1 VSKLWLNLHFWV
13 AWLNYIYITI
23 ITCNNYFYPLFEN
36 ADSEACSL
44 GKNWCKLTSSDGIL
58 RSVAVGVT
66 LELLLLMLSGWQLIA
81 LWALGLPFIIN
92 GLCVMAVTS
101 HCFCVTSR
109 KSTQWCIHS
118 HKDSNTP
125 VSQTDLTAFSGFLLV
140 MCGYFQDV
148 RLWCVEAEGMKDAGS
163 KASHTMWKARYFA
176 QKYNVFHKRTHQ
188 QLELHKSRAEKDFL
202 IQIQWQRRN

>member
-1 VSKLWLNLHFWV
+1 MN
-13 AWLNYIYITI
+13 
-23 ITCNNYFYPLFEN
+23 
-36 ADSEACSL
+36 SEACSL
-44 GKNWCKLTSSDGIL
+44 GKHWCKLTSCDGIL
-58 RSVAVGVT
+58 RFVAVGVP

-148 RLWCVEAEGMKDAGS
+148 PLWCVEAERLKDAGS
-163 KASHTMWKARYFA
+163 KDFNTMWKARHFA
-176 QKYNVFHKRTHQ
+176 QKDHVFHKWIQQ
-188 QLELHKSRAEKDFL
+188 QLER
-202 IQIQWQRRN
+202 QIKVGQKKMTWYEMTF